1 MHHIRIKKL
10 NALLTLSALLLI
22 TFCMILIAGCSRSV
36 SPLTKLT
43 ETDVILAFGD
53 SLTYGTGVSSEM
65 SYPSVLASRI
75 GRTVINE
82 GIPGELSSDG
92 LLRLPRLLD
101 EYQPSLVVICHGG
114 NDFLRKQPI
123 EQLEHNLKQMVQLAR
138 DAGAEVILVAVPQPK
153 LLMLSDA
160 KVYQKVA
167 NEMHVAFVDDAL
179 SDILSETNLKSDAVH
194 PNAQGYQLLAE
205 AIEAVLTDAKAI

>member
-1 MHHIRIKKL
+1 MHQIRIKKL

-36 SPLTKLT
+36 SPLTRLT